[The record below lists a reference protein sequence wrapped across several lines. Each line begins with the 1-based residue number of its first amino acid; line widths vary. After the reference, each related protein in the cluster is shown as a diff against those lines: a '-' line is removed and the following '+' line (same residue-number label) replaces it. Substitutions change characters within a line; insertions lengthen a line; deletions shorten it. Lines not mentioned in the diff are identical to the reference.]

1 MKARVKIAETRTPDG
16 NELVLYQHDRDF
28 FIHINGQERMHSR
41 EHEAEL
47 ELARLGCGHLAGEKS
62 KSIFIAGLGMG
73 YTLRQALDMLT
84 PRARVMVSERSD
96 AVINWNREIF
106 GALNR
111 HPIDDARVDLKTD
124 DAVEIISRSQSDFD
138 AILLHIDTGPGAM
151 GDSGSHRIF
160 RRKGI
165 QACRRALREKGCL
178 AVWSMEP
185 SKSFEQLLTE
195 CGFHVRRFRVPTH
208 KMGKSLARYVWFASE
223 SREILPPGGG
233 EPRQSFKKKIKP
245 GRARPGKR
253 RK

>member
-16 NELVLYQHDRDF
+16 GELVLYQHDRYF
-28 FIHINGQERMHSR
+28 FITINGQELMHSR

-47 ELARLGCGHLAGEKS
+47 ELARLGCRHLAGEKS
-62 KSIFIAGLGMG
+62 KSILIAGLGMG
-73 YTLRQALDMLT
+73 YTLRQALDMLSS
-84 PRARVMVSERSD
+84 RARVMVSEPTD
-96 AVINWNREIF
+96 TLINWNREIF
-106 GALNR
+106 GALNG
-111 HPIDDARVDLKTD
+111 HPLGDARVDLKTD
-124 DAVEIISRSQSDFD
+124 DAFEIVSRSQSDFD
-138 AILLHIDTGPGAM
+138 AILLQISTGPGAM
-151 GDSGSHRIF
+151 GDSGSHGVF

-178 AVWSMEP
+178 VVWAMEP
-185 SKSFEQLLTE
+185 SKIFEQILTE

-208 KMGKSLARYVWFASE
+208 KMGKSRARYVWFASE

-233 EPRQSFKKKIKP
+233 EPRQSVKKKIKP